1 MKRGILVMLKI
12 KNLFIILMDI
22 LVLSALSVAS
32 AKEEGTQKS
41 DFANTYF
48 GTSELNDLI
57 NSLSDNDYKENP
69 KLNEVISD
77 LRLIVKES
85 KNKSTILDVFS

>member
-1 MKRGILVMLKI
+1 MLKI
-12 KNLFIILMDI
+12 KNLFIILMAII

-69 KLNEVISD
+69 KLNEVRTKRFI
-77 LRLIVKES
+77 
-85 KNKSTILDVFS
+85 